1 MWLVWAWIA
10 EKALARE
17 AYTWAHLVGEGGGG
31 GFLAFLPGIGGLFTR
46 SLNLLLEGVWGE
58 GWRWAY
64 RLYGHNMQRL
74 WGLNRPR
81 HSHPQNH
88 AIRSSPGCVGMVGGG
103 GWSLHMELIAVGVG
117 VCGWNAVFVII
128 CNQCLKLPFLKM
140 QNEPLLS
147 LFFRRSVQ

>member
-1 MWLVWAWIA
+1 MEVGLS
-10 EKALARE
+10 ALRPQYA
-17 AYTWAHLVGEGGGG
+17 
-31 GFLAFLPGIGGLFTR
+31 AFMRPNT
-46 SLNLLLEGVWGE
+46 
-58 GWRWAY
+58 
-64 RLYGHNMQRL
+64 
-74 WGLNRPR
+74 NRPR